1 MEINAQLV
9 KELRERTGAGMMDC
23 KKALHQTNGDIDK
36 AIEKLREMGLASAR
50 KKSIRVANE
59 GKIVS
64 YIHAGGKI
72 GVMVELNCE
81 TDFVANTDEFAQ
93 LAKDI
98 AMHIAATNPLYV
110 DKENVPK
117 EVIEKESTF
126 QKEQLLKS
134 GKPEN
139 VVDKILEGKI
149 NKYLEDIC
157 LLDQPFVK
165 NEMVKVKDLI
175 NNAIAKF
182 GENIILRRFV
192 RFKLGEE

>member
-117 EVIEKESTF
+117 EVIEKESAF